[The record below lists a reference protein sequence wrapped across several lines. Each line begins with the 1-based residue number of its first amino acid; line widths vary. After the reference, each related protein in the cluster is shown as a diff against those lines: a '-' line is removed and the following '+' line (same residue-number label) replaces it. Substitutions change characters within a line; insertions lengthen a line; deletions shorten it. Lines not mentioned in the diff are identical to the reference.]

1 MPATINPIRQ
11 SLLRKSLLQGK
22 SIRQSMKDAGYSA
35 STAHSNC
42 GKDEPLVKACMKEI
56 QRDIKKKITVEY
68 VLGQIERIKRLAV
81 SKEDFSTALASVV
94 ALGKWLAMFTE
105 KTEPSTVE
113 NITMQFSIDRLQL
126 IQIQSPTIPTT

>member
-1 MPATINPIRQ
+1 MPATINPIRKALVKQ
-11 SLLRKSLLQGK
+11 SLLQGK
-22 SIRQSMKDAGYSA
+22 SIRQSLKDAGYSER
-35 STAHSNC
+35 TAH
-42 GKDEPLVKACMKEI
+42 GHADKDFPVVSACNAEI
-56 QRDIKKKITVEY
+56 QADIKKKITVEY

-126 IQIQSPTIPTT
+126 IQIQSPTT